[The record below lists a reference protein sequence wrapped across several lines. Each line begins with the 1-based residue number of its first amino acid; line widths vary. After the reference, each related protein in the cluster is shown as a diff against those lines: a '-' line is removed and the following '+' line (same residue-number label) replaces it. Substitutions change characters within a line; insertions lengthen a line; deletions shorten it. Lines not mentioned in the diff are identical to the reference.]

1 MTDNNMIFRL
11 IANPNKLKNTKTY
24 IKNDNLKLYINYKF
38 NTDTKTI
45 NNLII
50 YVEEFINNINLNTFI
65 IQNILNEIITKI
77 DNGKIYRICNQK

>member
-1 MTDNNMIFRL
+1 MIFRL
-11 IANPNKLKNTKTY
+11 IANPNKFKNTKTY
-24 IKNDNLKLYINYKF
+24 IKNDNLKLYINSKF